1 MIKKIIALVILVIV
15 AVSLLGLTAC
25 GGGATAANSGKNLN
39 TTVKQVPIKAAI
51 NGETVTIPLSDVEKY
66 GNVNF
71 KIQTATDIYSFM
83 AYQYGD
89 KTYVRSDLCVPC
101 GSESFTLKNGT
112 LVCDACGTVFSVET
126 GVGVKGVKAC
136 QSYTK
141 QPVAFETTGTDIVM
155 KWTDLATSFQNTV
168 NRK

>member
-1 MIKKIIALVILVIV
+1 MIKKIVTLVILVIV
-15 AVSLLGLTAC
+15 ALSLLGLAAC
-25 GGGATAANSGKNLN
+25 SGGASAANGAKNFN
-39 TTVKQVPIKAAI
+39 TTVKQTSIKPTI
-51 NGETVTIPLSDVEKY
+51 NGDIVTISLSEVEKY

-71 KIQTATDIYSFM
+71 KIKTATDIYSFM

-89 KTYVRSDLCVPC
+89 KTYVRSDVCVPC

-112 LVCDACGTVFSVET
+112 LVCDACGTVFNVET

-155 KWTDLATSFQNTV
+155 KWTDLATSFQNTI

>member
-1 MIKKIIALVILVIV
+1 MIKKIVSLAILVVIAL
-15 AVSLLGLTAC
+15 SLLGLTAC
-25 GGGATAANSGKNLN
+25 GGGASAATTGKNLG
-39 TTVKQVPIKAAI
+39 TTVKQTSIKATI

-89 KTYVRSDLCVPC
+89 KTYVRSDVCVPC

-112 LVCDACGTVFSVET
+112 LVCDACGTVFNVET

-141 QPVAFETTGTDIVM
+141 QPVAFETTGTNIVM
-155 KWTDLATSFQNTV
+155 KWTDLAASFQNTL